1 MNDDRYRTVHVP
13 EDPIPPHHC
22 RPTNYVGANKPKY
35 KDRSIIECTDCGIF
49 WWCSV
54 FTTGGGRG
62 TYLNPLN
69 HHIHWTKVHWYHFR
83 LRKFTR

>member
-1 MNDDRYRTVHVP
+1 MNDDRYRTIHVP
-13 EDPIPPHHC
+13 EDPIPPHYC
-22 RPTNYVGANKPKY
+22 RPRNYVGANKPKY

-54 FTTGGGRG
+54 FATGGSN
-62 TYLNPLN
+62 LLPLEY
-69 HHIHWTKVHWYHFR
+69 HLQWAKVRWYHFR